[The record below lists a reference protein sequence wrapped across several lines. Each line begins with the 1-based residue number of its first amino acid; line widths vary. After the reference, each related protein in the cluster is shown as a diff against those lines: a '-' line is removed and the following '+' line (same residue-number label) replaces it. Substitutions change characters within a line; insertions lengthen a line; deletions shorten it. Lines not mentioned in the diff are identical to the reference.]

1 MQFARFGHL
10 ALLLS
15 SVFGILFLNSAN
27 SPTAGGS
34 EDLISARCQSKCLY
48 ELEQRHK
55 NNAET
60 RRLIRHQMS
69 TLCKEDTFCASCI
82 LPCRE
87 SLYEF
92 DVCSHTLCRD
102 TPDPTHCRESCV
114 FMEQIAAK
122 KAGHC
127 PPQKPSVPVSECSA
141 FCDVDSDCA
150 EVEKCCVVGCSR
162 FCLSPSLNDS
172 RLLPRPEGITV
183 HERKRKRSAILRW
196 VMKRLSPQ
204 HTATNSNLF
213 VIQWR
218 WSVHKQSD
226 TMAPWQTIMVR
237 NKMYAILKHL
247 LSPGRFYI
255 FRVAAVNLHGTYGFS
270 EPSRPPFKLSKE
282 AKAPPAPLNLTFVYD
297 PFSPPP
303 KIVWNAPISEI
314 PLKEYRL
321 NWW

>member
-10 ALLLS
+10 ALFFS
-15 SVFGILFLNSAN
+15 SVFDILFSNSAN